1 MSPQQQ
7 ADILLQQWQANREI
21 APEER
26 MGFLVQD
33 FFSYPSLSEYERVMC
48 CVHEEFPCVI
58 STSQLQSQ
66 SSGAL

>member
-1 MSPQQQ
+1 MTNQQA

-33 FFSYPSLSEYERVMC
+33 FFSYPSLSEYEATQEAVAR
-48 CVHEEFPCVI
+48 EFANV
-58 STSQLQSQ
+58 
-66 SSGAL
+66 

>member
-33 FFSYPSLSEYERVMC
+33 FFSYPSLSEYAATQEAVAR
-48 CVHEEFPCVI
+48 EFANV
-58 STSQLQSQ
+58 
-66 SSGAL
+66 

>member
-1 MSPQQQ
+1 MTNQQA

-48 CVHEEFPCVI
+48 CVTEEMSCVPEATSAPAI
-58 STSQLQSQ
+58 S
-66 SSGAL
+66 A